1 MKKLLLLTIIFAPFV
16 FTQTYDEDTAEIY
29 MANNEVEET
38 LNSANNILCI
48 ISKLKIEEFIDK
60 GPYKANVY
68 EDRCDVAGALSLI
81 HI

>member
-16 FTQTYDEDTAEIY
+16 FTQTYDEDTSEIY

-38 LNSANNILCI
+38 LNSANNLLCI

-60 GPYKANVY
+60 
-68 EDRCDVAGALSLI
+68 
-81 HI
+81 